1 MTVFEKFLNEV
12 PSSPYAE
19 KVSNYLVEVYMNTRS
34 YDAAL
39 KSIDRIY
46 HPSKAI
52 LEAKQKILFQLGTQ
66 SFANT
71 QFEQAIGYFNQSVTL
86 GQYNLQTKADALY
99 WLGESYYRLNRMREA
114 ARNFNEYLSLTR
126 QRDTEMFALAD
137 YNLGYIAFHQKDY
150 STAEN
155 RFRNFVQLEKGENP
169 TALADAY
176 NRIGDCNLHVRR
188 FDEAKQYYTKAES
201 LGTPAG
207 DYSYYQLA
215 LVAGLQKD

>member
-1 MTVFEKFLNEV
+1 MTVFEKFLNEF
-12 PSSPYAE
+12 PNSPYAE

-39 KSIDRIY
+39 KSIDRIS

-126 QRDTEMFALAD
+126 QRDTEMFALAY

-155 RFRNFVQLEKGENP
+155 RFRNFVQLEKGETRPHWQMP
-169 TALADAY
+169 TTVSVTATCTSAASTRPS
-176 NRIGDCNLHVRR
+176 NTIQ
-188 FDEAKQYYTKAES
+188 KQKVWEHLPETTLTIS
-201 LGTPAG
+201 WPL
-207 DYSYYQLA
+207 
-215 LVAGLQKD
+215 

>member
-1 MTVFEKFLNEV
+1 
-12 PSSPYAE
+12 
-19 KVSNYLVEVYMNTRS
+19 MNTRS

-39 KSIDRIY
+39 KSIDRIS

-126 QRDTEMFALAD
+126 QRDTEMFALAY

-188 FDEAKQYYTKAES
+188 FDEAKQYYTK
-201 LGTPAG
+201 
-207 DYSYYQLA
+207 
-215 LVAGLQKD
+215 QKVWEHLPETTLTISWPL